1 MLKLTD
7 EQKKMFDGR
16 YGAGTQKAISMLIK
30 YGSVFDAKRLIR
42 VDSVHSFS
50 TLPIEF
56 LSAMLDGV
64 DRVRSFSTLH
74 ALQAQITRWAKAMGI
89 RDDAIEDEIAINNQP
104 LDLCRKAGFYSTFTC
119 APYLSGN
126 VLRKGMVFSWPGS
139 SGIIIG
145 NSLFGA
151 SCNRDAVPAALCSA
165 VTGLTPEMLLH
176 KRENRF
182 AELVVELE
190 GIDVK
195 KLSSA
200 DFGALGYYIG
210 GIAGSRNV
218 AIAGIPPPSTFENMK
233 YLLSPLPVSGA
244 VSLCHIIGISPDAP
258 TLNAVVGNNKPETL
272 VINRRHIEEAYQR
285 LNSATTNDISI
296 VSIGCPH
303 CTISEIKEIAQ
314 LINGKKVKDS
324 TRLWIVTAESVYVLA
339 KRMGFVDVIEDAGGL
354 VVTDVCISGF
364 PFEHMEQE
372 VVNGAT
378 NSARAAH
385 YQSRP
390 SFTGG
395 PGIKIKYG
403 TTQDCINAAIKGK
416 WGN

>member
-1 MLKLTD
+1 MIKLTD
-7 EQKKMFDGR
+7 EQRKMFDGR
-16 YGAGTQKAISMLIK
+16 YGAGTQKAISILIK
-30 YGSVFDAKRLIR
+30 YGNAFDAERLIR
-42 VDSVHSFS
+42 VDSAHSFS
-50 TLPIEF
+50 SLPIEF

-74 ALQAQITRWAKAMGI
+74 ALEAQSTRWAKAMGI
-89 RDDAIEDEIAINNQP
+89 RNDEMEDKMVIYNQQ
-104 LDLCRKAGFYSTFTC
+104 LELCRKAGFYSTFTC

-126 VLRKGMVFSWPGS
+126 ILRKGMVFSWPGS
-139 SGIIIG
+139 SGIVIG

-176 KRENRF
+176 KRDNRF
-182 AELVVELE
+182 ADLVVELE
-190 GIDVK
+190 GIDVE

-210 GIAGSRNV
+210 GVAGTRNV
-218 AIAGIPPPSTFENMK
+218 AITGIPSASTFENMK

-258 TLNAVVGNNKPETL
+258 TLNTVVGDKKPET
-272 VINRRHIEEAYQR
+272 VTINRGHIEEAYQR
-285 LNSATTNDISI
+285 LNSATTNDISVI
-296 VSIGCPH
+296 SIGCPH

-314 LINGKKVKDS
+314 LINGKTVKDGV
-324 TRLWIVTAESVYVLA
+324 RLWVVTAESVYVLA

-364 PFEHMEQE
+364 PFEHMEQK

-390 SFTGG
+390 SPTGG

-416 WGN
+416 WGG